1 MPALLSEEL
10 GGWYFRANGLWGV
23 GKNLMIRNQ
32 FKEAILW
39 LEESLSIFEE
49 AGARVPVAI
58 VWSELAVCHLGLGDD
73 KKSLELLEQA
83 LVVQKEAGRVQNHLV
98 VLANIGNVYL
108 HRGDCL
114 RAIDYYREA
123 LALAREINDP
133 VSIQKWTYN
142 LRLAYARLDDTTHAT
157 G

>member
-1 MPALLSEEL
+1 
-10 GGWYFRANGLWGV
+10 
-23 GKNLMIRNQ
+23 
-32 FKEAILW
+32 
-39 LEESLSIFEE
+39 
-49 AGARVPVAI
+49 
-58 VWSELAVCHLGLGDD
+58 LGLGDD

-83 LVVQKEAGRVQNHLV
+83 LATQKEAGRVQNHLV

>member
-1 MPALLSEEL
+1 
-10 GGWYFRANGLWGV
+10 
-23 GKNLMIRNQ
+23 
-32 FKEAILW
+32 
-39 LEESLSIFEE
+39 
-49 AGARVPVAI
+49 
-58 VWSELAVCHLGLGDD
+58 LGLGDD

-83 LVVQKEAGRVQNHLV
+83 LAIRKEAGRVQNHLV

-123 LALAREINDP
+123 LTLAHEIGDP

-142 LRLAYARLDDTTHAT
+142 LRLAYSRLGQGTAPPN
-157 G
+157 